1 MTRDEARELISKH
14 SYKCE
19 NGNYVI
25 PKKLAFIITD
35 CLENESLQNRT
46 CENCKH
52 TDNKYFDLFCI
63 NRDVI
68 NQHNHLF
75 EQAQEVTKKKAKA
88 GMFAFLDLTE

>member
-25 PKKLAFIITD
+25 SKRVAFIIAN

-52 TDNKYFDLFCI
+52 YSNGKQPDGFEWHKCDYAFECKTCFNDYFEGA
-63 NRDVI
+63 
-68 NQHNHLF
+68 
-75 EQAQEVTKKKAKA
+75 EQ
-88 GMFAFLDLTE
+88 